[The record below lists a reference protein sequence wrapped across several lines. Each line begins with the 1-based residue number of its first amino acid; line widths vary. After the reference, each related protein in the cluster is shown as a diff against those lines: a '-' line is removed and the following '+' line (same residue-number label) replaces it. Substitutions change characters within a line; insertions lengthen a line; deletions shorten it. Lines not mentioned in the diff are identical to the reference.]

1 MNKKFILKIVA
12 ALVVVGV
19 ISYFAYGSYRENK
32 SKEMVANA
40 KTVTVERRN
49 MRTIIEATGTIAP
62 VDYVDVAPKKTGRI
76 TSVLVKENEAVHRG
90 QLVATLD
97 SEELETKK
105 EKAAIDVRDKE
116 SKYNRVK
123 YLYTIGAKS
132 QEELETAKFNYD
144 TAVTTLASAQADI
157 NDTLIYASMDGVVVG
172 EPQTVGA
179 MATQGTNN
187 PTVIMRI
194 ADLSKKQ
201 ILAKIDESDIGDIKV
216 GQEAEFTVDAYKNE
230 TFKAKVSKISQT
242 DTANLWNIKGSSSS
256 SSSSSNA
263 VIYYYVTLDVEDP
276 ESKLFPAM
284 TARVTVLKDV
294 RKNAL
299 AIPIASVK
307 ADGEG
312 AYVMIK
318 EDNGRITR
326 RAVQL
331 GISDDD
337 YVEVVSGLSEGD
349 KIFQSYQTA
358 EVIKTERRDE
368 AARLNKKDSS
378 SKGKKNAN

>member
-116 SKYNRVK
+116 SKYNRTK
-123 YLYTIGAKS
+123 YLYDIGAKS

-216 GQEAEFTVDAYKNE
+216 GQDAEFTVDAYKNE
-230 TFKAKVSKISQT
+230 IFKAKVTKISRT

-256 SSSSSNA
+256 SSSSNA
-263 VIYYYVTLDVEDP
+263 VVYYYVTLDVEDP

-284 TARVTVLKDV
+284 TARVTVLQNV
-294 RKNAL
+294 RENAL

-318 EDNGRITR
+318 ESNGKITR